1 MKKIATILTTI
12 ILMFSLV
19 GCGSHVPSYTDV
31 LGDTERPVTIVAIA
45 GNTANTPRVSCSQSE
60 SVMALVEEAFYHS
73 TTSAYIIECDG
84 DPYLVKKDTYEP
96 LGKGYTN
103 SSRKR
108 NIRDACAS
116 FANAIDHA
124 APKTPEVDLLA
135 ALNMASNIFKSK
147 PDSAKVLLIAR
158 NIFMTSGVGDL
169 TSGALE
175 ADANTVIQ
183 EIQAAG
189 AIPDL
194 TGVTVFADHL
204 YEAGGSQPKLGYAQ
218 QASMKA
224 IASELFNTSGATIGS
239 LFSIPV
245 VAGDEVDTSLPKC
258 TVITPKIET
267 ISFSE
272 PVTLSEEEVK
282 FIGDK
287 AEYVSPDK
295 VRSVLQP
302 YADALRDSNESVYL
316 IGSTATGQSK
326 YCQEL
331 SMKRAE
337 KVKKTL
343 VSLGVDSSKLHCVGL
358 GCEAPDRVPDTD
370 ASGHLV
376 ESEASKNRKVVI
388 TSVGSEYAKS
398 CGLE

>member
-1 MKKIATILTTI
+1 MKRIATSLTAILLLFGLT
-12 ILMFSLV
+12 
-19 GCGSHVPSYTDV
+19 GCTDPTPSYSAV
-31 LGDTERPVTIVAIA
+31 LGDNETPVTIVAIA
-45 GNTANTPRVSCSQSE
+45 GNTANTPHVSCSQSE
-60 SVMALVEEAFYHS
+60 SVMALVEEAFHHS
-73 TTSAYIIECDG
+73 TASAYIIEADG
-84 DPYLVKKDTYEP
+84 DPYLVGKDTYEP
-96 LGKGYTN
+96 LGKGYTD

-108 NIRDACAS
+108 DIQGACDS

-124 APKTPEVDLLA
+124 VPKTPEVDFLS
-135 ALNMASNIFKSK
+135 ALNMAAKIFESK

-175 ADANTVIQ
+175 TDASTVIQ
-183 EIQAAG
+183 KIQDAG

-204 YEAGGSQPKLGYAQ
+204 YEAGGVQPKLGYAQ

-224 IASELFNTSGATIGS
+224 IGESLFNTSGATIGS
-239 LFSIPV
+239 MFSIPV

-267 ISFSE
+267 IRFSE

-370 ASGHLV
+370 ATGHLV